1 LHAIPQ
7 ASGAFS
13 VSSEIPQDPNK
24 KKIAA
29 DCFVKGNQALE
40 KKNFDYAL
48 DMHSK
53 TVRLIPDNLMFRKTL
68 RNTEYRMYDNNK
80 SGAKLASARLMGT
93 RNTIRKARSKKDWL
107 AMDQAAEE
115 GLKINPWD
123 PQLNADVGEAC
134 YNLGYAE
141 VAEFAYQCASDGNPD
156 SKEFLQRLME
166 INEDR
171 GNFPKAIEC
180 AKRLTKLEP
189 NNGKLRA
196 QLTGLEAKQVMD
208 RGGYDGAKS
217 TQEVR
222 RNAYDDY
229 RPATDKYVPDT
240 VVGPG
245 VSLENDLRR
254 AIRKSPA
261 DKGNYIKLVE
271 HLQKQKEYEKA
282 SEALKEALSATG
294 GDVNIREI
302 LEDNDLM
309 WLRHQ
314 LEQAKSV
321 TADDEAGQ
329 KRITSIKRELLL
341 REIEVYNSRIER
353 YPNDARFKH
362 ELGKR
367 YMQLKE
373 FKKAIPLLQQATV
386 DQRREAEVLV
396 LLAKCFL
403 AERQQKLA
411 RSQLERAG
419 EKLNPHD
426 NPETYCEAHY
436 ILGRLCEDAGDRDD
450 AEHHYGLVLSVNY
463 NYKDARERHEK
474 LQGGSGSG
482 SNPS

>member
-1 LHAIPQ
+1 M
-7 ASGAFS
+7 
-13 VSSEIPQDPNK
+13 SSEIPQDPNK

-29 DCFVKGNQALE
+29 DCFLKGNQALE
-40 KKNFDYAL
+40 KQNFDYAIE
-48 DMHSK
+48 MYSK
-53 TVRLIPDNLMFRKTL
+53 AVRIVPDNLLFRKTL
-68 RNTEYRMYDNNK
+68 RGAQYRLYGNNK

-93 RNTIRKARSKKDWL
+93 RNTIRKARSKKEWP

-115 GLKINPWD
+115 GLKLNPWD
-123 PQLNADVGEAC
+123 AQLNADVGEAC
-134 YNLGYAE
+134 YNLGYLE
-141 VAEFAYQCASDGNPD
+141 IAEFSYDCAVQSNDE
-156 SKEFLQRLME
+156 SKEYLQRLMDICE
-166 INEDR
+166 ER
-171 GNFPKAIEC
+171 GNFKKAIEC
-180 AKRLTKLEP
+180 ARRLTKLEP

-229 RPATDKYVPDT
+229 RPATEKYVPDT
-240 VVGPG
+240 IAGPG
-245 VSLENDLRR
+245 VSVESDLRH
-254 AIRKSPA
+254 AIRKSPTE
-261 DKGNYIKLVE
+261 KGNYIKLVE
-271 HLQKQKEYEKA
+271 HFHKQKEYEKA
-282 SEALKEALSATG
+282 SEALKEALDATG

-302 LEDNDLM
+302 LEKNDLAG
-309 WLRHQ
+309 LRYQ

-321 TADDEAGQ
+321 AAQDEAGQ
-329 KRITSIKRELLL
+329 KRIASLKRELLL
-341 REIEVYNSRIER
+341 REIEVYSSRIER

-411 RSQLERAG
+411 RTQLERAG

-426 NPETYCEAHY
+426 SPETYCEAHY

-463 NYKDARERHEK
+463 NYKDAQERHER

-482 SNPS
+482 SSSGSDPS